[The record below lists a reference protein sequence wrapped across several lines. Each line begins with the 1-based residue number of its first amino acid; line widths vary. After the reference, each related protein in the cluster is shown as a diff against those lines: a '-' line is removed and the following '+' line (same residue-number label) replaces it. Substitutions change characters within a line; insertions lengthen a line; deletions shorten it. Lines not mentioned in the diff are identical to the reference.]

1 MAGRGLGSLLAA
13 AIALGCCAPAALA
26 SESLR
31 LTMVEHSPAMIESLE
46 DNGFDVG
53 YVAGDT
59 EAAVYLDDFSEAQ
72 LRADGYKIGDVVA
85 DEHNFEE
92 RKAEIAA
99 TTAAEALAA
108 EVAANGLTKTAK
120 AQGAVNVPG
129 KVVIQRSYTFSN
141 YAGRFLYVEAHN
153 KDHTD
158 TAGPA
163 MSFTYTGPNGTSQ
176 VYSLS
181 NSSITPD
188 GGDAAI
194 GGNKIRDTDA
204 GAGAQYMYHR
214 GLVLLRGADATL
226 QPNQISVRVADVN
239 GAFDTAT
246 PVEWT
251 GKALPP
257 RVAGFQKDFI
267 SKYMDPTEVYNR
279 MDELTRDHGDIMQ
292 AINLPHK
299 TAGYQRQAN
308 AVLEG
313 TTVSPSATTGL
324 FPNPST
330 GTSAANIA
338 SRSRAVQ
345 LFSKALGHEGG
356 NNITAE
362 LKAPAA
368 GTANAPLSITV
379 TDGVWEEVDPA
390 DTNAADGFARI
401 QVPVKD
407 ITVNLATDAGGV
419 VTTTAKQVVDAINAH
434 PAAQALVTA
443 YTFANNAGDGV
454 VVPTPSRSYNF
465 PLGTSN
471 TGQTYTSSRARLL
484 DGIRGGTV
492 YWTGNATATP
502 PTLARTDSR
511 YVTRGPF
518 QPKVYRIGKDRSN
531 NAVGVFLYCQQ
542 HAREWVTPITCVE
555 TAQRLVKNYATDP
568 TTKEYVDKLNVF
580 IIPSVNPDGGHAA
593 FHENSVQ
600 RKNLTNYCPITESTG
615 GAGSRFQW
623 GVDLNRN
630 NTVGTLFDGY
640 DGASTSCTSET
651 FTGPAEA
658 SEPEIRNEHWVADT
672 YKGIK
677 FANNIHTHGG
687 YFMWAPGAYKDA
699 GRETL
704 PAPNIG
710 IENYFFEVADT
721 ILSHIRSSRNT
732 AILPQRVGPI
742 ADTLYSAAGN
752 SSDEGYYKRGII
764 GYSFEAGAQRITV
777 NETTGAISRTAVGFQ
792 PCFAGPGTNGGQ
804 GATCTTGNPPVPN
817 PLMVNEGHDSTMEF
831 AEGNYGMIQGAL
843 EYHEDA
849 TAPQT
854 TIEYSAAESGGEP
867 INFRFNWVNEPAVIY
882 YTTDGSDP
890 VVVPDDKTTE
900 INESC
905 ANTSATGTRCYNNQG
920 PRMPGEVLT
929 AYGPRRPHRQV
940 DGRGHQGQPRGGQV
954 AAAPRR
960 A

>member
-1 MAGRGLGSLLAA
+1 M
-13 AIALGCCAPAALA
+13 
-26 SESLR
+26 
-31 LTMVEHSPAMIESLE
+31 
-46 DNGFDVG
+46 
-53 YVAGDT
+53 
-59 EAAVYLDDFSEAQ
+59 
-72 LRADGYKIGDVVA
+72 
-85 DEHNFEE
+85 
-92 RKAEIAA
+92 
-99 TTAAEALAA
+99 
-108 EVAANGLTKTAK
+108 
-120 AQGAVNVPG
+120 
-129 KVVIQRSYTFSN
+129 
-141 YAGRFLYVEAHN
+141 
-153 KDHTD
+153 
-158 TAGPA
+158 
-163 MSFTYTGPNGTSQ
+163 
-176 VYSLS
+176 
-181 NSSITPD
+181 
-188 GGDAAI
+188 
-194 GGNKIRDTDA
+194 
-204 GAGAQYMYHR
+204 
-214 GLVLLRGADATL
+214 
-226 QPNQISVRVADVN
+226 
-239 GAFDTAT
+239 
-246 PVEWT
+246 
-251 GKALPP
+251 
-257 RVAGFQKDFI
+257 
-267 SKYMDPTEVYNR
+267 
-279 MDELTRDHGDIMQ
+279 
-292 AINLPHK
+292 
-299 TAGYQRQAN
+299 
-308 AVLEG
+308 
-313 TTVSPSATTGL
+313 
-324 FPNPST
+324 
-330 GTSAANIA
+330 
-338 SRSRAVQ
+338 
-345 LFSKALGHEGG
+345 
-356 NNITAE
+356 
-362 LKAPAA
+362 
-368 GTANAPLSITV
+368 

-407 ITVNLATDAGGV
+407 ITVNLATDAAGV

-471 TGQTYTSSRARLL
+471 TGQTYTSTRARLL

-502 PTLARTDSR
+502 STLARTDSR

-651 FTGPAEA
+651 FTGPGEA
-658 SEPEIRNEHWVADT
+658 SEPEIKNEHWVGDT
-672 YKGIK
+672 FKGIK

-710 IENYFFEVADT
+710 IENYFFDVADT

-777 NETTGAISRTAVGFQ
+777 NETTGAISKANVGFQ
-792 PCFAGPGTNGGQ
+792 PCFARPGHQRRPGLDLHHGQ
-804 GATCTTGNPPVPN
+804 PAR
-817 PLMVNEGHDSTMEF
+817 
-831 AEGNYGMIQGAL
+831 A
-843 EYHEDA
+843 
-849 TAPQT
+849 
-854 TIEYSAAESGGEP
+854 
-867 INFRFNWVNEPAVIY
+867 EPA
-882 YTTDGSDP
+882 DGQRRARLHDGVRRGQLRHDRGRPRVPRGRHRADDDDRVLGRADERRPDQLP
-890 VVVPDDKTTE
+890 VQLGQRARGHLLHDRRLQSGRRAGRQDDGDQRE
-900 INESC
+900 LRQHGGHRHSLLQQPG
-905 ANTSATGTRCYNNQG
+905 SAHARRGADAR
-920 PRMPGEVLT
+920 
-929 AYGPRRPHRQV
+929 PRRPHGQV
-940 DGRGHQGQPRGGQV
+940 DGGGHQGQPRGRQV
-954 AAAPRR
+954 PAAPGRR
-960 A
+960 G

>member
-1 MAGRGLGSLLAA
+1 M
-13 AIALGCCAPAALA
+13 
-26 SESLR
+26 
-31 LTMVEHSPAMIESLE
+31 
-46 DNGFDVG
+46 
-53 YVAGDT
+53 
-59 EAAVYLDDFSEAQ
+59 
-72 LRADGYKIGDVVA
+72 
-85 DEHNFEE
+85 
-92 RKAEIAA
+92 
-99 TTAAEALAA
+99 
-108 EVAANGLTKTAK
+108 
-120 AQGAVNVPG
+120 
-129 KVVIQRSYTFSN
+129 
-141 YAGRFLYVEAHN
+141 
-153 KDHTD
+153 
-158 TAGPA
+158 
-163 MSFTYTGPNGTSQ
+163 
-176 VYSLS
+176 
-181 NSSITPD
+181 
-188 GGDAAI
+188 
-194 GGNKIRDTDA
+194 
-204 GAGAQYMYHR
+204 
-214 GLVLLRGADATL
+214 
-226 QPNQISVRVADVN
+226 
-239 GAFDTAT
+239 
-246 PVEWT
+246 
-251 GKALPP
+251 
-257 RVAGFQKDFI
+257 
-267 SKYMDPTEVYNR
+267 
-279 MDELTRDHGDIMQ
+279 
-292 AINLPHK
+292 
-299 TAGYQRQAN
+299 
-308 AVLEG
+308 
-313 TTVSPSATTGL
+313 
-324 FPNPST
+324 
-330 GTSAANIA
+330 
-338 SRSRAVQ
+338 
-345 LFSKALGHEGG
+345 
-356 NNITAE
+356 
-362 LKAPAA
+362 
-368 GTANAPLSITV
+368 
-379 TDGVWEEVDPA
+379 
-390 DTNAADGFARI
+390 
-401 QVPVKD
+401 PVKD

-471 TGQTYTSSRARLL
+471 TGQTYTSTRARLL

-502 PTLARTDSR
+502 STLVRTDSR

-658 SEPEIRNEHWVADT
+658 SEPEIKNEHWVADT
-672 YKGIK
+672 FKGIK

-777 NETTGAISRTAVGFQ
+777 NETTGAITRTAGRLPAVLRRPGHQRRPGRDLHHGQ
-792 PCFAGPGTNGGQ
+792 PARAEPADGQRGARLHDGVRRGQLRHDPGR
-804 GATCTTGNPPVPN
+804 PRVPR
-817 PLMVNEGHDSTMEF
+817 GRHR
-831 AEGNYGMIQGAL
+831 AA
-843 EYHEDA
+843 
-849 TAPQT
+849 T
-854 TIEYSAAESGGEP
+854 TIEYSAAQTSGDP

-905 ANTSATGTRCYNNQG
+905 ANTSTTGTRCYNNQG

-929 AYGPRRPHRQV
+929 LGLGAHTVKWMAVDIKGNREAVKSQRLLVARGRRRRHRRRQRPGDARRSRSAPRPPSGRSPRACRRTTRPARSPTSSRRP
-940 DGRGHQGQPRGGQV
+940 
-954 AAAPRR
+954 ATRR
-960 A
+960 CPSPTVGPTRAT